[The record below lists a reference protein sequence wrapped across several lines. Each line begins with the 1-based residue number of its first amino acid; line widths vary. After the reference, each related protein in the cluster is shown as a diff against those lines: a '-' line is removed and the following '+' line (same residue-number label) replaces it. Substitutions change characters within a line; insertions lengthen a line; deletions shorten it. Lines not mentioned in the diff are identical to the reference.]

1 MIESV
6 WGYLLIVGVLGAAL
20 WYIEIRSPLKIF
32 TWLPAIVLIY
42 LIAIALAHSG
52 IFARNEMQNA
62 AYGSVKSWLLP
73 MLLFSIM
80 LPLDFKA
87 FAALGKELLIAYA
100 GAVISLAI
108 AFTVVF
114 WLFHFPQK
122 AAGVFGALAG
132 SWTGGTANM
141 LAVASAL
148 EIPSSQLGPALIVDS
163 VLYTLWVSFLLLSVP
178 LAGRFAR
185 FTGAKPLDISSHDM
199 HRGSATFA
207 SVLLLL
213 LLSLG
218 IAFVLNQFASLLPW
232 LPHSIWIVLLA
243 TGLGALGAL
252 SPLKSLSGSTRF
264 ASFLLYILIALI
276 GSHASLKG
284 FAEIPRYLAAAVF
297 ILLLHALMLLLLA
310 KIFRL
315 NLFSVGIASLANIGG
330 VASAPILAAAHH
342 RRLVGAAVIMAVMGY
357 LGGTIIGL
365 IIASVLRI
373 IAT

>member
-284 FAEIPRYLAAAVF
+284 FAEIPRYLAAAAF
-297 ILLLHALMLLLLA
+297 ILLLHAFIMLLLA

-315 NLFSVGIASLANIGG
+315 NLFSIGIASLANIGG

-342 RRLVGAAVIMAVMGY
+342 QRLVGAAVIMAVMGY